1 MQVTIYHNPQ
11 CGTSR
16 KVLWL
21 LREAGIEPI
30 VIEYLQTP
38 PSRATLRDLLRRM
51 GALPRDILRR
61 KGTPYDA
68 LGLADPALDD
78 DALFDAIEA
87 HPILIER
94 PIIVAPHGVKLC
106 RPAEK
111 LFELLPA
118 LSPPETTPTQ
128 IPTPPTPTLA

>member
-1 MQVTIYHNPQ
+1 MQITVYHNPQ

-16 KVLWL
+16 TVLAL
-21 LREAGIEPI
+21 LREAGIEPV
-30 VIEYLQTP
+30 VIEYLRTP
-38 PSRATLRDLLRRM
+38 PSRATLCDLLARM
-51 GALPRDILRR
+51 GAQPRDILRR

-68 LGLADPALDD
+68 LGLADPSLGD
-78 DALFDAIEA
+78 DALLDAIEA

-94 PIIVAPHGVKLC
+94 PIVVAPHGVKLC

-118 LSPPETTPTQ
+118 LRSSATAPS
-128 IPTPPTPTLA
+128 

>member
-1 MQVTIYHNPQ
+1 MQVTVYHNPQ

-16 KVLWL
+16 TVLAL
-21 LREAGIEPI
+21 LREAGIEPA

-38 PSRATLRDLLRRM
+38 PSRATLRDLLARM
-51 GALPRDILRR
+51 GARPRDILRR

-68 LGLADPALDD
+68 LGLADPALGD
-78 DALFDAIEA
+78 DALLAAIEA

-94 PIIVAPHGVKLC
+94 PIVVAPHGVKLC

-118 LSPPETTPTQ
+118 LRSSQTAPN
-128 IPTPPTPTLA
+128 

>member
-1 MQVTIYHNPQ
+1 MQVTVYHNPQ

-16 KVLWL
+16 TVLAL
-21 LREAGIEPI
+21 LREAGIEPA

-38 PSRATLRDLLRRM
+38 PSRATLRDLLARM
-51 GALPRDILRR
+51 GARPRDILRR

-68 LGLADPALDD
+68 LGLADPALGD
-78 DALFDAIEA
+78 DALLAAIEA

-94 PIIVAPHGVKLC
+94 PIVVAPHGVKLC

-118 LSPPETTPTQ
+118 LRSSQT
-128 IPTPPTPTLA
+128 AAN

>member
-1 MQVTIYHNPQ
+1 MQITVYHNPQ

-16 KVLWL
+16 TVLAL
-21 LREAGIEPI
+21 LREAGIEPV
-30 VIEYLQTP
+30 VIEYLRTP
-38 PSRATLRDLLRRM
+38 PSRATLCDLLARM
-51 GALPRDILRR
+51 GAQPRDILRR

-68 LGLADPALDD
+68 LGLADPSLGD
-78 DALFDAIEA
+78 DALLDAIEA

-94 PIIVAPHGVKLC
+94 PIVVAPHGVKLC

-118 LSPPETTPTQ
+118 LRSSETAPS
-128 IPTPPTPTLA
+128 